1 MLHSSLSYMGA
12 RGHHVKQRDFPR
24 LEARDIR
31 LSFSTYI
38 YGILDLFVSASFGT
52 PPGEECCQIESDSS
66 GNRLLSPASIFQ
78 RDQSPFSGPFV
89 LVIDYWLHPCHHNH
103 PVGIISRSLSSCFF
117 SQHVSRWSL
126 FFCS

>member
-38 YGILDLFVSASFGT
+38 YGVLDLFVSASFGT
-52 PPGEECCQIESDSS
+52 PRGRVLP
-66 GNRLLSPASIFQ
+66 NRVRFEWKSA
-78 RDQSPFSGPFV
+78 
-89 LVIDYWLHPCHHNH
+89 LVPRIYFPTR
-103 PVGIISRSLSSCFF
+103 PVTFF
-117 SQHVSRWSL
+117 GSVRVGD
-126 FFCS
+126 